1 MKTIDLGRQIP
12 PVDRVLFGTKILNK
26 GPILEGPRAEKSDK
40 KTPIST
46 QPKSARV
53 SDDADSRSDP
63 TFTCASPGLAVAR
76 PNSLKLTINNN
87 TIII

>member
-1 MKTIDLGRQIP
+1 MKTIDLGRQIS
-12 PVDRVLFGTKILNK
+12 PVDKVLFGTKILNK

-40 KTPIST
+40 KIPIST
-46 QPKSARV
+46 QPRFATF

-76 PNSLKLTINNN
+76 RNSLKLLALGNC
-87 TIII
+87 

>member
-40 KTPIST
+40 KTPILT
-46 QPKSARV
+46 QPKVATV
-53 SDDADSRSDP
+53 SDVPDSRSDP
-63 TFTCASPGLAVAR
+63 TFTCASPGLAVAGA
-76 PNSLKLTINNN
+76 NSIFF
-87 TIII
+87 IIDHFWH